1 MGKIFDAL
9 ERHKK
14 EKSINAERLPIGE
27 TRNRIREVPKP
38 SPVPESFINNGFSPK
53 LLVLSAPESLDAEN
67 FKILRSQ
74 ILFPKNGERPR
85 TIMVTSVF
93 PAEGKTFLASNLA
106 VSIALG
112 INEHV
117 LLIDCDLRKPNIH
130 KMFGYSNSEGLHE
143 YLTGRKELPDLL
155 IRTGIEK
162 LTLLTS
168 GSLAP
173 NPSELLSSSNMREFL
188 KEVRD
193 RYQDRFIIIDA
204 PPSQV
209 VAEANVLAKYVDGII
224 LVVMAQ
230 KSPSEAIQ
238 RSIDNL
244 GKSKILG
251 IVFNGYSQSYKSYG
265 KYYKKYY
272 GKKYGVS

>member
-27 TRNRIREVPKP
+27 SRNRIREAPKP

-53 LLVLSAPESLDAEN
+53 LLVLSAPDSLDAEN

-74 ILFPKNGERPR
+74 ILFPKNGTRPR

-93 PAEGKTFLASNLA
+93 PGEGKTFLSSNLA

-130 KMFGYSNSEGLHE
+130 KMFGYSNFEGLHE

-168 GSLAP
+168 GSSP
-173 NPSELLSSSNMREFL
+173 RNPSELLSSSNMREFL

-209 VAEANVLAKYVDGII
+209 AAEANVLAKYVDGII

-230 KSPSEAIQ
+230 KSPREAIQ
-238 RSIDNL
+238 RAVENL
-244 GKSKILG
+244 GKQKILG
-251 IVFNGYSQSYKSYG
+251 IVFNGYSQSFKSYR

-272 GKKYGVS
+272 VKKYGVG

>member
-14 EKSINAERLPIGE
+14 EKSINAERLSIGE
-27 TRNRIREVPKP
+27 SRNRIREVPKP
-38 SPVPESFINNGFSPK
+38 SPVPETFINNGFSPK
-53 LLVLSAPESLDAEN
+53 LLVLSAPDSLDAEN
-67 FKILRSQ
+67 FKVLRSQ
-74 ILFPKNGERPR
+74 ILFPKNGTKPR

-93 PAEGKTFLASNLA
+93 PGEGKTFLASNLA

-117 LLIDCDLRKPNIH
+117 LLIDCDLRRPNIH

-143 YLTGRKELPDLL
+143 YLTGTRKLPDLL
-155 IRTGIEK
+155 IRTNIEK
-162 LTLLTS
+162 LTLMTG
-168 GSLAP
+168 GSSPP
-173 NPSELLSSSNMREFL
+173 NPSELLSSANMREFL
-188 KEVRD
+188 REVRD

-209 VAEANVLAKYVDGII
+209 AAEANVLAKYVDGII

-230 KSPSEAIQ
+230 KSPRETIQ
-238 RSIDNL
+238 RAIENL
-244 GKSKILG
+244 GKQKILG

>member
-9 ERHKK
+9 EKHKK

-27 TRNRIREVPKP
+27 SRNRIREVPKP
-38 SPVPESFINNGFSPK
+38 SPVPQSFINNGFSAK
-53 LLVLSAPESLDAEN
+53 LLVLSAPDSLDAEN

-74 ILFPKNGERPR
+74 ILFPKNGARPR

-93 PAEGKTFLASNLA
+93 PGEGKTFLASNLA

-117 LLIDCDLRKPNIH
+117 LLIDCDLRKPHIH

-155 IRTGIEK
+155 IRTGIKK
-162 LTLLTS
+162 LTLLTG
-168 GSLAP
+168 GSSPP
-173 NPSELLSSSNMREFL
+173 NPSELLSSTNMREFL

-230 KSPSEAIQ
+230 KSPRETIQ
-238 RSIDNL
+238 RAIENL
-244 GKSKILG
+244 GKQKILG

-265 KYYKKYY
+265 KYYRKYY